1 MSVMFRPARNGRG
14 LGGSSSAKG
23 YGRNYGAPSKVRVF
37 LADDHTLFREGVRA
51 LLDAQG
57 RFTVVGEAG
66 RADEVVEGAKLHHP
80 DVVLLDADIPGM
92 STVESIRAI
101 KRDCATKTRILLL
114 ATSAY
119 EEYLF
124 EFLRAG
130 ASGLILKN
138 VSSDELATALL
149 EVHRNDF
156 YVTSSVSHR
165 FLMQWRPDSD
175 DGGAALKADPL
186 TERERQLLDFVA
198 GGETNQQIARQLC
211 ISVKTVEAHKSHMVS
226 KLRLRGSADLA
237 RYAIGRQWVM
247 IAA

>member
-1 MSVMFRPARNGRG
+1 MSVMITSARAGQHVARQSVGSRHAHYRPPRHLRI
-14 LGGSSSAKG
+14 L
-23 YGRNYGAPSKVRVF
+23 
-37 LADDHTLFREGVRA
+37 LADDHTLVREGVRA
-51 LLDAQG
+51 LLNAVG
-57 RFTVVGEAG
+57 GFEVVGESAH
-66 RADEVVEGAKLHHP
+66 ADEVVPQVEALRP
-80 DVVLLDADIPGM
+80 DVVLLDADMPGM

-101 KRDCATKTRILLL
+101 KRRSAKTTRILLL

-119 EEYLF
+119 EDYLF

-138 VSSDELATALL
+138 ATSDELATALL

-165 FLMQWRPDSD
+165 ILTQWQPGSSEDR
-175 DGGAALKADPL
+175 AALRADPL

-198 GGETNQQIARQLC
+198 GGHTNQQIARQLC

-226 KLRLRGSADLA
+226 KLGLRGSADLA